1 MTEKLS
7 LCELFKASAENF
19 QVGGDRMRGKGEV
32 SRKRKGFTGLE
43 AAIVLT
49 AFVVVAAVFS
59 YVVLNAGFF
68 TTQKSKE
75 VVHTGVEQATSSVEL
90 AGDVIGYGWKKSPG
104 NDSGNRTLGFIDT
117 GTFYDL
123 LSLTSASKTYVKA
136 VVDNGTAPWWV
147 NVSVTYKNDTNTY
160 TTYINVT
167 NTNSYADWTDVTT
180 SIFNNKPAIDI
191 TNIEFVN
198 WHNVTSY
205 EIYVQSNGTY
215 TWQYDGT
222 QKSDKLTIVKFYLQ
236 LTAGEHPMDMDGIT
250 LSYADSNTYIGSLEY
265 VDKGGDAHNMGDT
278 KKLPMQEGEWTYY
291 IVGSEGYGDSD
302 NLLELGEKA
311 EVTLVV
317 PEGGVS
323 TNEEF
328 QVEVKP
334 ASGATL
340 TVKRKAPSAIDYV
353 MTLH

>member
-1 MTEKLS
+1 
-7 LCELFKASAENF
+7 
-19 QVGGDRMRGKGEV
+19 MRRKEEV

-136 VVDNGTAPWWV
+136 VVSGTAPWWV

-160 TTYINVT
+160 TTYINIT
-167 NTNSYADWTDVTT
+167 NENYTTYADWADVTA
-180 SIFNNKPAIDI
+180 SIFNNKPAID
-191 TNIEFVN
+191 
-198 WHNVTSY
+198 Y
-205 EIYVQSNGTY
+205 
-215 TWQYDGT
+215 
-222 QKSDKLTIVKFYLQ
+222 
-236 LTAGEHPMDMDGIT
+236 
-250 LSYADSNTYIGSLEY
+250 
-265 VDKGGDAHNMGDT
+265 
-278 KKLPMQEGEWTYY
+278 
-291 IVGSEGYGDSD
+291 
-302 NLLELGEKA
+302 
-311 EVTLVV
+311 
-317 PEGGVS
+317 
-323 TNEEF
+323 
-328 QVEVKP
+328 
-334 ASGATL
+334 
-340 TVKRKAPSAIDYV
+340 
-353 MTLH
+353 